1 MVQDIAIGAIG
12 AVMLIAWLAMGIAT
26 DIWTQLKPLQRAGLA
41 SRWHRLPTEVLGMW
55 IAHFGIVVFLLG
67 ATGDGLFRSEQVV
80 RAKPGEVVTIAGRDV
95 TLVRVFERQGP
106 NFQALT
112 AELEYKNAAS
122 GKFIARLMPEK
133 RVYTAERQT
142 TTEAA
147 IRPGLGGDD
156 YAVLGDG
163 DDRIGY
169 SLRLYYKPLISWI
182 WGGCVLMAT
191 GGFVAMVGRRRQS
204 AVTAPLP
211 DNVARDTA

>member
-1 MVQDIAIGAIG
+1 M
-12 AVMLIAWLAMGIAT
+12 
-26 DIWTQLKPLQRAGLA
+26 
-41 SRWHRLPTEVLGMW
+41 
-55 IAHFGIVVFLLG
+55 
-67 ATGDGLFRSEQVV
+67 
-80 RAKPGEVVTIAGRDV
+80 TIAGRDV

-106 NFQALT
+106 NFLALT

-142 TTEAA
+142 TAEAA
-147 IRPGLGGDD
+147 IRPGLSGDD

-191 GGFVAMVGRRRQS
+191 GGFIAMSGRRRPQS
-204 AVTAPLP
+204 VAQSLGPSGRARRPPRGGAPARGAAARRRGRATAAPFGTT
-211 DNVARDTA
+211 ARWRS

>member
-1 MVQDIAIGAIG
+1 
-12 AVMLIAWLAMGIAT
+12 MLIAWLATGIAA
-26 DIWTQLKPLQRAGLA
+26 DIWTQLKPMQRGELA
-41 SRWHRLPTEVLGMW
+41 VRWHRLPTEVIGMW

-67 ATGDGLFRSEQVV
+67 ATGEGLFKSEKVI

-95 TLVRVFERQGP
+95 RLVRVFERQGP
-106 NFQALT
+106 NFQAMT
-112 AELEYKNAAS
+112 AELEYKDAAS
-122 GKFIARLMPEK
+122 GKIIARLMPEK

-147 IRPGLGGDD
+147 IRPRLGGDD

-169 SLRLYYKPLISWI
+169 SLRLYYKPLVSWI
-182 WGGCVLMAT
+182 WGGCALMAA
-191 GGFVAMVGRRRQS
+191 GGLVAMIGRRRGS
-204 AVTAPLP
+204 AVTTPVF

>member
-1 MVQDIAIGAIG
+1 
-12 AVMLIAWLAMGIAT
+12 
-26 DIWTQLKPLQRAGLA
+26 
-41 SRWHRLPTEVLGMW
+41 MW

-67 ATGDGLFRSEQVV
+67 ATGEGLFKSEKVI

-95 TLVRVFERQGP
+95 RLVRVFERQGP
-106 NFQALT
+106 NFQAMT
-112 AELEYKNAAS
+112 AELEYKDAAS
-122 GKFIARLMPEK
+122 GKIIARLMPEK

-147 IRPGLGGDD
+147 IRPRLGGDD

-169 SLRLYYKPLISWI
+169 SLRLYYKPLVSWI
-182 WGGCVLMAT
+182 WGGCALMAA
-191 GGFVAMVGRRRQS
+191 GGLVAMIGRRRGS
-204 AVTAPLP
+204 AVTTPVF